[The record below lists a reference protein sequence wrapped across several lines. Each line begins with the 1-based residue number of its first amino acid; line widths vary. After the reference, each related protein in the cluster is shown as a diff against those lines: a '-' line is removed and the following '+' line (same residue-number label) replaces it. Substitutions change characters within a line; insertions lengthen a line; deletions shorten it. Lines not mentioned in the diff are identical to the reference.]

1 MPAGYRGPRPSS
13 ARPPG
18 RGIRGPPHARPAG
31 PSRTL
36 PNRDTH
42 HDNGPR
48 MARKA
53 EEQIVMA
60 LAAGASKESAAK
72 IAGVSSRTVFRRCQD
87 AEFRARVD
95 RARAELVEGAV
106 GRLSAIGPLA
116 ADELHRLIKDGT

>member
-1 MPAGYRGPRPSS
+1 
-13 ARPPG
+13 
-18 RGIRGPPHARPAG
+18 
-31 PSRTL
+31 
-36 PNRDTH
+36 
-42 HDNGPR
+42 

-116 ADELHRLIKDGT
+116 ADELHRLIKDGTSDAVKLGAARSALDTMFRANEQLNVVRRLEELEQQAKAKGKR